1 MKMPNKITYITY
13 QTFPANTAN
22 SLQTISNIKYI
33 IKNGVKVDLIFP
45 LRSTQ
50 SSDSLEEINKYYGEN
65 LDFQI
70 RGTEHKY
77 PFGRFKFFNKFSFLI
92 SHYLWSKNITK
103 NIDYSDNENYF
114 FTRSDWVFY
123 FLSKREMTVVFE
135 CHQYTKIRKI
145 LINKSLKNENSK
157 VIFLNENLKS
167 DYEQKYNLNNNYLVL
182 QNGVDIDLFKKII
195 KKKNQLIFVG
205 KLTRFGKSRNIDFLL
220 RSFSKLDNSY
230 YLKIIGASELELK
243 NYNQIIRDLQ
253 ISDRV
258 EIIEYLPHKEVVKLV
273 CESEVGILINSN
285 VNAHSSKYTSPLKY
299 FEYLCADSKVVAT
312 EFSAHKILPFSENI
326 SFYNLDNENSF
337 VSAVLDSKHNSLLTQ
352 NEKERISLNNR
363 VKEIINLF

>member
-50 SSDSLEEINKYYGEN
+50 SSDSLEEINKYYGED
-65 LDFQI
+65 LDFEVK
-70 RGTEHKY
+70 GTEHKY
-77 PFGRFKFFNKFSFLI
+77 PFGKVKFFNKFSFLI

-103 NIDYSDNENYF
+103 NIDNSDKGKYF

-123 FLSKREMTVVFE
+123 FLSKRKMTVVFE

-145 LINKSLKNENSK
+145 LINRSLKNEKSK
-157 VIFLNENLKS
+157 VIFLNENLKK

-182 QNGVDIDLFKKII
+182 QNGVDTDLFKKIR

-205 KLTRFGKSRNIDFLL
+205 KLTRFGKSRNINFLL
-220 RSFSKLDNSY
+220 QSFTKLDKSY
-230 YLKIIGASELELK
+230 YLKIIGASEIELK
-243 NYNQIIRDLQ
+243 SYNQIIRDLQ

-258 EIIEYLPHKEVVKLV
+258 EIIKYLPHKEVVKLV
-273 CESEVGILINSN
+273 SESEVGILINSN
-285 VNAHSSKYTSPLKY
+285 INTHSSRYTSPLKY
-299 FEYLCADSKVVAT
+299 FEYLCADVKVVAT
-312 EFSAHKILPFSENI
+312 EFSSHKTLPFSENI

-337 VSAVLDSKHNSLLTQ
+337 ASAVIKSKHNNFLTQ
-352 NEKERISLNNR
+352 NQKEKISLNNR
-363 VKEIINLF
+363 AKRIINLF

>member
-1 MKMPNKITYITY
+1 MPNKITYITY

-33 IKNGVKVDLIFP
+33 IKNGIKVSLIFP

-50 SSDSLEEINKYYGEN
+50 STDNLEEINKYYGEN
-65 LDFQI
+65 LDFEV

-77 PFGRFKFFNKFSFLI
+77 PFGRVKFFNKFSFLI
-92 SHYLWSKNITK
+92 SHYLWSKNIVK
-103 NIDYSDNENYF
+103 NIDDSDEEKYF

-123 FLSKREMTVVFE
+123 FLSKRKMAVLFE

-145 LINKSLKNENSK
+145 LINKSLKNEKSK
-157 VIFLNENLKS
+157 VIFLNENLKT
-167 DYEQKYNLNNNYLVL
+167 DYEQRYNLNNNYLVL
-182 QNGVDIDLFKKII
+182 QNGVDIDLFKNNT
-195 KKKNQLIFVG
+195 KKKNQLIFIG

-220 RSFSKLDNSY
+220 QSFSKLDNSY
-230 YLKIIGASELELK
+230 SLKIIGASELELK
-243 NYNQIIRDLQ
+243 SYNRIIRDLQ

-258 EIIEYLPHKEVVKLV
+258 EIIKYLPHKEVIKLV
-273 CESEVGILINSN
+273 CESEIGILINSN
-285 VNAHSSKYTSPLKY
+285 VNAHSTKYTSPLKY
-299 FEYLCADSKVVAT
+299 FEYLCADVKVVAT

-326 SFYNLDNENSF
+326 SFYNLNSEKSF
-337 VSAVLDSKHNSLLTQ
+337 VSAVLDSKINSLLTQ

-363 VKEIINLF
+363 AKEIINLF